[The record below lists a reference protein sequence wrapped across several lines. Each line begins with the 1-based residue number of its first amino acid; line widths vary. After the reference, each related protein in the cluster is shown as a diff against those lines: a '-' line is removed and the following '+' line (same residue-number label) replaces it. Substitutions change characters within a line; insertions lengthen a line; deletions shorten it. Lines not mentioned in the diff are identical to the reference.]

1 MTTMMTRLLHS
12 SDPSFGN
19 LSEIVLGDEGEDRRP
34 YPILFELERSS
45 VVYSLE
51 MYQLAA
57 VPNFIHDPAK

>member
-1 MTTMMTRLLHS
+1 MTMTMMRLLRS
-12 SDPSFGN
+12 SDPSFAN
-19 LSEIVLGDEGEDRRP
+19 LSEIVLGDEGEYRR
-34 YPILFELERSS
+34 PILFELERSS